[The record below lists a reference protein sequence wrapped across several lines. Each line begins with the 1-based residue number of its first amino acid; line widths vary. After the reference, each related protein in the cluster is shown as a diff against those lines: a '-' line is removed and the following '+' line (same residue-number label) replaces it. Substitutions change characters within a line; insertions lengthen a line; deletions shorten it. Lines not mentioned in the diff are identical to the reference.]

1 MRIFIVASA
10 LFLLLNGFLQSQ
22 GLIWKEADVFTK
34 DGIKFTKRVI
44 VKFNSEVAS
53 LPRGKA
59 EVKISE
65 FKPDFFSLK
74 ELLLK
79 LEQRY
84 GEIKITRRYPD
95 AVWGDT
101 IRFAR
106 GTGKVVFVP
115 DFSQIYNID
124 FPEPVPFDLIA
135 PEFKKLPFVSY
146 VDEPPAVM
154 LCSDPNY
161 TLYPRPGQ
169 WNLRR
174 VDASKTWDITKGDP
188 NIEIAI
194 VDDFVG
200 YGAENHIDLRDK
212 QSNRGQLLYG
222 GHGRMVAGFACATTN
237 NITLIASLG
246 WNLKYQS
253 WDYHDWDNIRRAT
266 DAGARV
272 INCSWVTKVYSQYL
286 ADLILYALRQNVIV
300 VAAVGNRVYNYDSL
314 KSYPFIPYPAAYAF
328 GDTQVIAVSA
338 TDSLDRFPS
347 LPDGYPTW
355 NFSIGDDP
363 VNDPIRSFTDVAA
376 PGWREWKTYPLYYL
390 HPDVID
396 IVDSIDSGTSFS
408 APMVSALAGLL
419 LSVDSTLTPVQV
431 YRAIISSTD
440 KVGQYAYNPVGWNGL
455 TWNKY
460 LGYGRINA
468 YKALRTV
475 IPSAP
480 QNLTIVNPNQNGQ
493 HPILR
498 WNRNP
503 ESKLITYNIYRGYYT
518 DSGGG
523 DLSVSNVGIMAPPGS
538 YVVER
543 IATNYPDT
551 VFIDYEVTIRNS
563 NPRRWYDYWVKA
575 VGISGKESPASN
587 YVGVWGSPIIR
598 ADSTATDME
607 KEVIEPI
614 PEKFELFQNYPN
626 PFNSGTIIKFAL
638 PEDSYVKINVYDA
651 LGRLIAVPLNGDLK
665 AGYHY
670 IKFDASD
677 LTSGIYFYEIIAG
690 SFKDVKKMVVIK

>member
-53 LPRGKA
+53 LPRGKT

-135 PEFKKLPFVSY
+135 SEFKKLPFVSY
-146 VDEPPAVM
+146 VDEPLVVT
-154 LCSDPNY
+154 LCAEPND
-161 TLYPRPGQ
+161 TLYPRLGQ

-174 VDASKTWDITKGDP
+174 VDASKAWDITKGDP

-194 VDDFVG
+194 SDFFYG
-200 YGAENHIDLRDK
+200 YGPENHIDLKDK
-212 QSNRGQLLYG
+212 QSNKGQLLYG
-222 GHGRMVAGFACATTN
+222 RHGRMVAGHACATTN
-237 NITLIASLG
+237 NITLVASLG
-246 WNLKYQS
+246 WNLRYQS
-253 WDYHDWDNIRRAT
+253 WILGDQSFYNAT
-266 DAGARV
+266 NAGARV
-272 INCSWVTKVYSQYL
+272 INCSWYSGHYNYL
-286 ADLILYALRQNVIV
+286 EEAVRYALKHNVVV
-300 VAAVGNRVYNYDSL
+300 VAAVGNSVYDTTD
-314 KSYPFIPYPAAYAF
+314 KISYPFIPYPAAYAF

-376 PGWREWKTYPLYYL
+376 PGWKEWGAYPLYSL
-390 HPDVID
+390 SPEPENTAGITEND
-396 IVDSIDSGTSFS
+396 IGTSFS

-440 KVGQYAYNPVGWNGL
+440 KVGQYAYNSVGWNGL
-455 TWNKY
+455 SWNKY

-518 DSGGG
+518 GSGGG
-523 DLSVSNVGIMAPPGS
+523 DLSASNVGIMAPPGS

-563 NPRRWYDYWVKA
+563 NPRKWYDYWVKA

-607 KEVIEPI
+607 REVIEPI

-670 IKFDASD
+670 IKFNASD